1 MSLLRRSVLHG
12 GAALAAGL
20 ALQGPARAAAPVYRS
35 GNDADPETLD
45 PHKTSTVAEA
55 HLLRDLFEGL
65 LTYDNRGAIIPGM
78 AERWTV
84 SDDRLT
90 YRFHLRPDGRWSN
103 GDAVTADDQRPS
115 GRRWKR

>member
-1 MSLLRRSVLHG
+1 MTLPRRTLLQT

-20 ALQGPARAAAPVYRS
+20 ALPAPARAASPVYRR

-55 HLLRDLFEGL
+55 HILRDLFEGL
-65 LTYDNRGAIIPGM
+65 LTYDNRGTIIPGM

-84 SDDRLT
+84 SDDR
-90 YRFHLRPDGRWSN
+90 RPCR
-103 GDAVTADDQRPS
+103 
-115 GRRWKR
+115 